1 MHAKCS
7 HNKRR
12 NTCRKCKGSQQCPHN
27 DYANRKANCPAC
39 RAIRNGL
46 KLTRSH
52 IPLGTS
58 LKRKRHQS
66 KVPPSIERTSKN
78 TGTSDE
84 KKERANKRKRNT
96 YHARQLKRLLIPE
109 GEEKRPTS
117 KRGEGGPGN
126 RPVVRHVRDQPAF
139 QKLWGLIS
147 RLNGKS
153 HYFSAD
159 KKFRNK
165 HKDEW
170 GAWNDPTLVAFLREI
185 RSLCPE
191 RKSHRIASISVMRHC
206 PAGTAPTSTRRTN
219 NNKEEGRGHIDQK
232 HVGNEFDVIAVRGA
246 SYRLRLF
253 APKGSKET
261 IEPLEVQSGDMYTL
275 SGVYRWEWKHDPE
288 YMTEKWAIRIGYY

>member
-1 MHAKCS
+1 MLRNTLLCRHGRMHAKCS

-96 YHARQLKRLLIPE
+96 YHARQLKRL
-109 GEEKRPTS
+109 
-117 KRGEGGPGN
+117 
-126 RPVVRHVRDQPAF
+126 
-139 QKLWGLIS
+139 
-147 RLNGKS
+147 KS
-153 HYFSAD
+153 GQV
-159 KKFRNK
+159 
-165 HKDEW
+165 E
-170 GAWNDPTLVAFLREI
+170 
-185 RSLCPE
+185 
-191 RKSHRIASISVMRHC
+191 
-206 PAGTAPTSTRRTN
+206 
-219 NNKEEGRGHIDQK
+219 
-232 HVGNEFDVIAVRGA
+232 
-246 SYRLRLF
+246 
-253 APKGSKET
+253 KGSAIYPCLDLGHFAKFHS
-261 IEPLEVQSGDMYTL
+261 IEFYVCLWCLESVGRSQKCCKLSIRVVPGC
-275 SGVYRWEWKHDPE
+275 SGVFRGLSP
-288 YMTEKWAIRIGYY
+288 